1 MMDVYGTTPLRA
13 TDILN
18 SVKDRS
24 TSVQLIVVN
33 VCVLFVMFDS
43 FVLFIL
49 LVFCLFVYLFVCL
62 FVYLSVFLFF
72 VLFCCFVLFCF
83 VLLFCFTQFTI
94 FLLLFTFFSL
104 FFFFKLCFIFL
115 FQSDMVLV
123 WFGGVVKAIF
133 CALGA
138 LFVVKKNQAFKS
150 LQSHL

>member
-1 MMDVYGTTPLRA
+1 MDVYGTTPLRA

-62 FVYLSVFLFF
+62 FVYLFCCFLFCFVVLFYF
-72 VLFCCFVLFCF
+72 VLFCCFVLHNLPYFYFCLHSF
-83 VLLFCFTQFTI
+83 PC
-94 FLLLFTFFSL
+94 

-123 WFGGVVKAIF
+123 
-133 CALGA
+133 
-138 LFVVKKNQAFKS
+138 
-150 LQSHL
+150 